1 MRVVGILF
9 LILFVPES
17 FPGQSEQAAS
27 IVSLVKRYFDKT
39 RQQSWMENLKDANLL
54 QIFTTKNIPK
64 QSVQRNLIALASV
77 NTIMFGAFM
86 GAMNVML
93 LYSEVRL
100 LHKSSTVKAHND
112 GG

>member
-17 FPGQSEQAAS
+17 FPAQSEQAAS
-27 IVSLVKRYFDKT
+27 ITSSVKHYFDKT
-39 RQQSWMENLKDANLL
+39 RQQSWMENLKGANLL
-54 QIFTTKNIPK
+54 QIFTAKNISK
-64 QSVQRNLIALASV
+64 RVRRNLIALASV

-86 GAMNVML
+86 GGMNVMM
-93 LYSEVRL
+93 LYSEVRV
-100 LHKSSTVKAHND
+100 LHQSPIGD

>member
-17 FPGQSEQAAS
+17 FPGQSGQAAS
-27 IVSLVKRYFDKT
+27 ITSSVKQYIDKT
-39 RQQSWMENLKDANLL
+39 RHQSWIENLKGANLL
-54 QIFTTKNIPK
+54 QIFAAKNMSKPR
-64 QSVQRNLIALASV
+64 VRRNLIALASV

-93 LYSEVRL
+93 LYSEVRVL
-100 LHKSSTVKAHND
+100 PKSSTAKAQ
-112 GG
+112 

>member
-17 FPGQSEQAAS
+17 FPGQSEQASS
-27 IVSLVKRYFDKT
+27 ITSSIKHYFDKT
-39 RQQSWMENLKDANLL
+39 RQQSWTENLKGANLL
-54 QIFTTKNIPK
+54 QIFAAKNMSK
-64 QSVQRNLIALASV
+64 QRVRRNLIALASV

-93 LYSEVRL
+93 LYSEVRV
-100 LHKSSTVKAHND
+100 LHIFPQQRLSD

>member
-17 FPGQSEQAAS
+17 FPGQSEQASS
-27 IVSLVKRYFDKT
+27 ITSSVKYYFDKT
-39 RQQSWMENLKDANLL
+39 RQQSWTENLKGANLL
-54 QIFTTKNIPK
+54 QIFAAKNMSK
-64 QSVQRNLIALASV
+64 QRVRRNLIALASV

-100 LHKSSTVKAHND
+100 LHISTTAKVQ
-112 GG
+112 

>member
-27 IVSLVKRYFDKT
+27 ITSSVKDYFDKT
-39 RQQSWMENLKDANLL
+39 RQQSWMENLKGANLF
-54 QIFTTKNIPK
+54 QIFAAKNMSK
-64 QSVQRNLIALASV
+64 RVRRNLIALASV

-93 LYSEVRL
+93 LYSEV
-100 LHKSSTVKAHND
+100 LHKSSTVKAQ
-112 GG
+112 

>member
-9 LILFVPES
+9 LTLFVPES

-27 IVSLVKRYFDKT
+27 IISSVNHWFNKT
-39 RQQSWMENLKDANLL
+39 RQQSWMENFKGANLL
-54 QIFTTKNIPK
+54 QIFAAKNMSK
-64 QSVQRNLIALASV
+64 QRVRRNLIALASV

-93 LYSEVRL
+93 LYSEVRV
-100 LHKSSTVKAHND
+100 LHKSCRAKAQ
-112 GG
+112 